1 MTRILDFVREV
12 EIEIPAN
19 GDRFGTFEGASEAGI
34 ALSPLGLVVSEHV
47 DKIGFFEPGVEVRD
61 KEILPDRI
69 RFKLRMGNDGG
80 EVRRGDR
87 SGIQDRMLQ
96 NRAGIQADHAHRFP
110 ADLRRVFFGRP

>member
-1 MTRILDFVREV
+1 MREV

-110 ADLRRVFFGRP
+110 ADLRRGFFGRP